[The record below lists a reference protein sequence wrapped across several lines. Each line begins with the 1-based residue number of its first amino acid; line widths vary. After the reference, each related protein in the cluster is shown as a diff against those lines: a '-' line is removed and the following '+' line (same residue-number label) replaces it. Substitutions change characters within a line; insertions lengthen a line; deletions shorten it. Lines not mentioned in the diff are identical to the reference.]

1 MRPLQHGF
9 PGDEEVDDD
18 DDDDLESCSMIR
30 LFGWLPLKKKKK
42 PTV

>member
-18 DDDDLESCSMIR
+18 DDLESCSMIG
-30 LFGWLPLKKKKK
+30 LFGWLPFKKKKKK